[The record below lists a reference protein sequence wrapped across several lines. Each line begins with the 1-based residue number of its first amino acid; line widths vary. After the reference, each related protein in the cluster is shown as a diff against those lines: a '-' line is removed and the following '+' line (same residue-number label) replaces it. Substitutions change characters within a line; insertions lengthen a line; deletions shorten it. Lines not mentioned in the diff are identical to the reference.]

1 MSVIHDN
8 PEPGVIDTDLL
19 KNLVMQQAPDGEAGK
34 VFLRDGVVLEKV
46 RTIRLE
52 DLNILR
58 IDNLWMMTSL
68 VKLQLTLNIIQKIE
82 NLDALVNLKELDLSF
97 NQIEVLENL
106 EKLTKLEILTV
117 YENNIKK
124 VENMDQLINLKLFSI
139 GRNRIDGRDSVV
151 YLRRFPLLRSL
162 TMEGNPCSQEDD
174 FTEYIY
180 ACLPM
185 LMYYHYR
192 FIYPHEKE
200 AAKKKYSNVLKEL
213 EDTEA
218 ETAAYIKQREE
229 EERKL
234 KSYTAAFVEYLDS
247 DQLFSALFENDGDGQ
262 ALLKMDDEVV
272 EVCKEYPFSFV
283 IVINRSDFYRL
294 YCSYMCTKRKISS
307 FKNAA
312 ACSLILLNFRQRE
325 RERAKSK
332 GKTRSTQMHNI
343 YLQSHSQDHLLTHSK
358 KRNIAR
364 NITRTKQQ
372 ESLKFFVIC
381 TDMKLLVTS
390 RLQIAALTRFDS
402 LVICPAYSCQFCVFV
417 IVLLSLKNSI
427 CNTTMMNCFWQIDV
441 ATIKLRIQPMECS
454 TENVITLYSVLLH
467 KHINVKEKVTQIHDE
482 FCVITQKLFDL
493 GLKQYKI
500 REAEIEQFSKCVED
514 AKDKNAKQLERIR
527 DTFTEKKALIY
538 INMKAAIRG
547 IENCEC
553 DTKVYYAQAQKCTEE
568 FNSICHS
575 AFTDLMASELTLNN
589 QLEKVNKTFENNLNQ
604 LVEVFIRD
612 AQALFSECCN
622 IQKIFSERLAEY
634 ANCYLTNAIVRADDP
649 TFSLPLELKSIMID
663 KERLNKASKNSH
675 AYHIHII
682 NEREDTLVER
692 AKQWARNMCRE
703 IHREEIRRNRS
714 KINEFNHF
722 FEIQR
727 QEFEELAYQA
737 FKQEETTESHES
749 HCQD

>member
-19 KNLVMQQAPDGEAGK
+19 KNLVMQQAPVGEAGK
-34 VFLRDGVVLEKV
+34 VFLRDGIVLEKV
-46 RTIRLE
+46 HTIRLE

-218 ETAAYIKQREE
+218 ETAAYIKLREE

-272 EVCKEYPFSFV
+272 EVCNEF
-283 IVINRSDFYRL
+283 
-294 YCSYMCTKRKISS
+294 
-307 FKNAA
+307 
-312 ACSLILLNFRQRE
+312 
-325 RERAKSK
+325 
-332 GKTRSTQMHNI
+332 
-343 YLQSHSQDHLLTHSK
+343 
-358 KRNIAR
+358 
-364 NITRTKQQ
+364 
-372 ESLKFFVIC
+372 
-381 TDMKLLVTS
+381 
-390 RLQIAALTRFDS
+390 
-402 LVICPAYSCQFCVFV
+402 
-417 IVLLSLKNSI
+417 
-427 CNTTMMNCFWQIDV
+427 
-441 ATIKLRIQPMECS
+441 
-454 TENVITLYSVLLH
+454 
-467 KHINVKEKVTQIHDE
+467 HDE
-482 FCVITQKLFDL
+482 FCAITQKLFDL

-500 REAEIEQFSKCVED
+500 REAEIEQFSRCVED

-527 DTFTEKKALIY
+527 DTFTEKKALLY
-538 INMKAAIRG
+538 INMKAAIRA

-553 DTKVYYAQAQKCTEE
+553 DAKVYYAQAQKCTEE

-575 AFTDLMASELTLNN
+575 AFTDFMASELTLNN
-589 QLEKVNKTFENNLNQ
+589 QLEVSLQGILTTLLLGILILFSASNFYRFSMSSYSFSTQSAKELPSYRQNIVNNTEKKIIKENIEYEEYAPKLKVNKTFENNLSQ

-649 TFSLPLELKSIMID
+649 TFSLPPELKSIMID
-663 KERLNKASKNSH
+663 KETLNKASKNSH
-675 AYHIHII
+675 AYHIRII

-737 FKQEETTESHES
+737 FKHEESTESHES

>member
-19 KNLVMQQAPDGEAGK
+19 KNLVMQQAPVGEAGK
-34 VFLRDGVVLEKV
+34 VFLRDGIVLEKV

-272 EVCKEYPFSFV
+272 EVCNEF
-283 IVINRSDFYRL
+283 
-294 YCSYMCTKRKISS
+294 
-307 FKNAA
+307 
-312 ACSLILLNFRQRE
+312 
-325 RERAKSK
+325 
-332 GKTRSTQMHNI
+332 
-343 YLQSHSQDHLLTHSK
+343 
-358 KRNIAR
+358 
-364 NITRTKQQ
+364 
-372 ESLKFFVIC
+372 
-381 TDMKLLVTS
+381 
-390 RLQIAALTRFDS
+390 
-402 LVICPAYSCQFCVFV
+402 
-417 IVLLSLKNSI
+417 
-427 CNTTMMNCFWQIDV
+427 
-441 ATIKLRIQPMECS
+441 
-454 TENVITLYSVLLH
+454 
-467 KHINVKEKVTQIHDE
+467 HDE
-482 FCVITQKLFDL
+482 FCAITHKLFDL

-500 REAEIEQFSKCVED
+500 RESEIEQFSKCVED

-538 INMKAAIRG
+538 INMKAAIRA
-547 IENCEC
+547 IEN
-553 DTKVYYAQAQKCTEE
+553 
-568 FNSICHS
+568 S
-575 AFTDLMASELTLNN
+575 FTGFMASELTLNN

-604 LVEVFIRD
+604 LVEAFIGD

-649 TFSLPLELKSIMID
+649 TFSLPPELKSIMID
-663 KERLNKASKNSH
+663 KETLNKASKNSH
-675 AYHIHII
+675 SYHIRII
-682 NEREDTLVER
+682 NEREDTLLER

-737 FKQEETTESHES
+737 FKHEETTESHES

>member
-19 KNLVMQQAPDGEAGK
+19 KNLVMQQAPVGEAGK
-34 VFLRDGVVLEKV
+34 VFLRDGIVLEKV

-106 EKLTKLEILTV
+106 EKLTKLEILSV

-124 VENMDQLINLKLFSI
+124 IENMDQLINLKLFSI

-218 ETAAYIKQREE
+218 ETAAYIKLREE

-272 EVCKEYPFSFV
+272 EVCNEF
-283 IVINRSDFYRL
+283 
-294 YCSYMCTKRKISS
+294 
-307 FKNAA
+307 
-312 ACSLILLNFRQRE
+312 
-325 RERAKSK
+325 
-332 GKTRSTQMHNI
+332 
-343 YLQSHSQDHLLTHSK
+343 
-358 KRNIAR
+358 
-364 NITRTKQQ
+364 
-372 ESLKFFVIC
+372 
-381 TDMKLLVTS
+381 
-390 RLQIAALTRFDS
+390 
-402 LVICPAYSCQFCVFV
+402 
-417 IVLLSLKNSI
+417 
-427 CNTTMMNCFWQIDV
+427 
-441 ATIKLRIQPMECS
+441 
-454 TENVITLYSVLLH
+454 
-467 KHINVKEKVTQIHDE
+467 HDE
-482 FCVITQKLFDL
+482 FCAITQKLFDL

-500 REAEIEQFSKCVED
+500 REAEIEQFSRCVED

-538 INMKAAIRG
+538 INMKAAIRA
-547 IENCEC
+547 IESCEC

-575 AFTDLMASELTLNN
+575 AFTDFMASELTLNN

-649 TFSLPLELKSIMID
+649 TFSLPPELKLIMID
-663 KERLNKASKNSH
+663 KETLNKASKNSH
-675 AYHIHII
+675 AYHIRII

-737 FKQEETTESHES
+737 FKHEETTESHES

>member
-19 KNLVMQQAPDGEAGK
+19 KNLVMQQAPVGEAGK
-34 VFLRDGVVLEKV
+34 VFLRDGIVLEKV
-46 RTIRLE
+46 HTIRLE

-218 ETAAYIKQREE
+218 ETAAYIKLREE

-272 EVCKEYPFSFV
+272 EVCNEF
-283 IVINRSDFYRL
+283 
-294 YCSYMCTKRKISS
+294 
-307 FKNAA
+307 
-312 ACSLILLNFRQRE
+312 
-325 RERAKSK
+325 
-332 GKTRSTQMHNI
+332 
-343 YLQSHSQDHLLTHSK
+343 
-358 KRNIAR
+358 
-364 NITRTKQQ
+364 
-372 ESLKFFVIC
+372 
-381 TDMKLLVTS
+381 
-390 RLQIAALTRFDS
+390 
-402 LVICPAYSCQFCVFV
+402 
-417 IVLLSLKNSI
+417 
-427 CNTTMMNCFWQIDV
+427 
-441 ATIKLRIQPMECS
+441 
-454 TENVITLYSVLLH
+454 
-467 KHINVKEKVTQIHDE
+467 HDE
-482 FCVITQKLFDL
+482 FCAITQKLFDL

-500 REAEIEQFSKCVED
+500 REAEIEQFSRCVED
-514 AKDKNAKQLERIR
+514 AKDKNAKQLERVR

-538 INMKAAIRG
+538 INMKAAIRA

-553 DTKVYYAQAQKCTEE
+553 DAKVYYAQAQKCTEE

-575 AFTDLMASELTLNN
+575 AFTDFMASELTLNN

-649 TFSLPLELKSIMID
+649 TFSLPPELKSIMID
-663 KERLNKASKNSH
+663 KETLNKASKNSH
-675 AYHIHII
+675 AYHIRII

-727 QEFEELAYQA
+727 QEFEELAYQV
-737 FKQEETTESHES
+737 FKHEETSESHES